1 MLAHFAKLP
10 DVTCNFRTTTEMN
23 KHHYKDLIIE
33 VLDEPTY
40 KFGSADNNFVYSKT
54 YFGDNAEQHPTS
66 KHGIKIYSDDKIIDS
81 SIIIGSG
88 GATGIHQNS
97 SLLDSDQLLLCCCD
111 TVFSLTIPDLEL
123 KWKTQA
129 DQATCFQIFK
139 HIDDYII
146 HGELQVTKLD
156 KDGNKK
162 WEFGG
167 ADIFVSIDNEE
178 EFKIESDGILLT
190 DFAKTKYK
198 IDFDGKLLWDTYE
211 RTEKTAGNSTLP
223 KAGRTWLQKLFGN
236 LSRPEIGLH

>member
-1 MLAHFAKLP
+1 
-10 DVTCNFRTTTEMN
+10 MN
-23 KHHYKDLIIE
+23 RYQYRNLTIE

-40 KFGSADNNFVYSKT
+40 KFGSADNNFNYSKH
-54 YFGDNAEQHPTS
+54 YFGDGATEYPTS
-66 KHGIKIYSDDKIIDS
+66 KHGIKIYRDDQIIDS
-81 SIIIGSG
+81 CIIIGSG

-97 SLLDSDQLLLCCCD
+97 SLIDKDQLLLCCCD
-111 TVFSLTIPDLEL
+111 TIFCLTLPELEL

-129 DQATCFQIFK
+129 DQATCFQIFRQQEN
-139 HIDDYII
+139 YII

-178 EFKIESDGILLT
+178 EFKIENDGILLT

-198 IDFDGKLLWDTYE
+198 IDFDGKLIWDTY
-211 RTEKTAGNSTLP
+211 K
-223 KAGRTWLQKLFGN
+223 Q
-236 LSRPEIGLH
+236 

>member
-1 MLAHFAKLP
+1 
-10 DVTCNFRTTTEMN
+10 MN
-23 KHHYKDLIIE
+23 KHQYKDLTIE

-40 KFGSADNNFVYSKT
+40 KFGSADNNFVYSKA
-54 YFGDNAEQHPTS
+54 YFGDNAEQYPTS
-66 KHGIKIYSDDKIIDS
+66 KHGIKIYHDDQIIDS
-81 SIIIGSG
+81 CIIIGSG
-88 GATGIHQNS
+88 GATGVLQNS
-97 SLLDSDQLLLCCCD
+97 SLLDSDRLLICCCD

-139 HIDDYII
+139 QLDDYII

-178 EFKIESDGILLT
+178 EFKIENDGILLT

-198 IDFDGKLLWDTYE
+198 IDFDGELLWDTYK
-211 RTEKTAGNSTLP
+211 RTEKTAGNSNFSVRASATLAQELAQELAP
-223 KAGRTWLQKLFGN
+223 EKAHT
-236 LSRPEIGLH
+236 HA